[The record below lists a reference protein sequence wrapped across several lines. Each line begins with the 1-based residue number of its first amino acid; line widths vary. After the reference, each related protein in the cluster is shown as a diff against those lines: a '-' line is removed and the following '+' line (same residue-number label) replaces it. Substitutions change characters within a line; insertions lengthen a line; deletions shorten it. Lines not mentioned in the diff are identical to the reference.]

1 MRLFTQNSYHSHHSQ
16 NHPKES
22 DIYYFTL
29 RNKKIFVLPCIPRR
43 FQFDNGNFE
52 VKRDFLMIK
61 FIVTHPG
68 GAHKDEFLACAVLL
82 SQNALPIFRRE
93 PSEAD
98 LADETIAV
106 LDVGG
111 EHEPDRNNFDHHQF
125 PRDIE
130 PTCALSLVLQH
141 LGLYED
147 AREFCTWLE
156 VAEWFDCRGPNDT
169 AKWLGVDRETMGQLN
184 SPLDITLLQS
194 FGKQTEHHPGEP
206 IWEVMRMIGTD
217 LVGYLTSLRSRLDFV
232 AQHCEV
238 WTMKE
243 GNGGWKV
250 LFLPHTESPPEEVSS
265 ALGWHV
271 KALGLEEEVLALVYP
286 DSRGEGY
293 GMRRFNDD
301 QRLDFSELE
310 EEADIRFA
318 HARGFIA
325 KTSSTEIERLKTLV
339 SKAYRA

>member
-1 MRLFTQNSYHSHHSQ
+1 MINS
-16 NHPKES
+16 
-22 DIYYFTL
+22 
-29 RNKKIFVLPCIPRR
+29 
-43 FQFDNGNFE
+43 
-52 VKRDFLMIK
+52 
-61 FIVTHPG
+61 IVTHPG

-82 SQNALPIFRRE
+82 SKDSLPIYRRE
-93 PSEAD
+93 PTEAD
-98 LADETIAV
+98 LVDETIAV

-111 EHEPDRNNFDHHQF
+111 EHDPERSNFDHHQF
-125 PRDIE
+125 PRDMD

-147 AREFCTWLE
+147 AREFCSWLE

-169 AKWLGVDRETMGQLN
+169 AEWLGVDRETMGQLN
-184 SPLDITLLQS
+184 SPLDITLLQG
-194 FGKQTEHHPGEP
+194 FAKQTEHLPGEP
-206 IWEVMRMIGTD
+206 LWEVMRMIGTE

-238 WTMKE
+238 WIMTHGSRE
-243 GNGGWKV
+243 WKV
-250 LFLPHTESPPEEVSS
+250 LFMPYTESPPDEVSG

-271 KALGLEEEVLALVYP
+271 KALGLEEEILALVYP

-301 QRLDFSELE
+301 QRLDFSLLQ

-325 KTSSTEIERLKTLV
+325 KTSSTEPARLKTLLK
-339 SKAYRA
+339 KAYREQEA